1 MCYPAAFAKLVRQGA
16 QWQHSGSPLPP
27 HPHQKETRAA
37 KVGIDLSFLKLFQ
50 DETLLDIHAV
60 PLL

>member
-1 MCYPAAFAKLVRQGA
+1 VFTEKRVTTWFAARCSIATFL
-16 QWQHSGSPLPP
+16 SPLPS

-37 KVGIDLSFLKLFQ
+37 KVGIDLSFFKLFQ

>member
-1 MCYPAAFAKLVRQGA
+1 
-16 QWQHSGSPLPP
+16 LPP
-27 HPHQKETRAA
+27 HPLQKETRAA
-37 KVGIDLSFLKLFQ
+37 KVGIDLCFLKLFQ

>member
-1 MCYPAAFAKLVRQGA
+1 MLNSNIPVASTVV
-16 QWQHSGSPLPP
+16 STSM
-27 HPHQKETRAA
+27 ETRAA